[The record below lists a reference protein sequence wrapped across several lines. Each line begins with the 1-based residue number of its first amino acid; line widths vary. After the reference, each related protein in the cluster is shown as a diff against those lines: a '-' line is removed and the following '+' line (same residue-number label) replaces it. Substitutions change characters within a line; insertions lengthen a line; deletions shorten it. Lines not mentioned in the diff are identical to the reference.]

1 MKNLVGK
8 VFSLAQGR
16 YRIVDVQRLSGD
28 AMVYAERMEACA
40 AVEGATAVL
49 RSPRAAF
56 RYADIA
62 VYLDAPNLHG

>member
-1 MKNLVGK
+1 MNRLVGQ

-28 AMVYAERMEACA
+28 AMVYAERLDGCMPADGPLA
-40 AVEGATAVL
+40 PG

-62 VYLDAPNLHG
+62 ALLEGATGV